1 MNDRETLY
9 HKDNEATP
17 WEEDCHKRHW
27 ESPISLF
34 VGGQLTELKTYD
46 VNYHTNQKE
55 VNQPVFYEMSWC
67 GALPVKFYGKSLI
80 N

>member
-46 VNYHTNQKE
+46 VNYHTN
-55 VNQPVFYEMSWC
+55 
-67 GALPVKFYGKSLI
+67 
-80 N
+80 